1 MESLFID
8 GLRLASMASVFHWV
22 KVKAV
27 CYATEDEDLIHDVM
41 VALTGIDDD
50 EKFEVDISEGL
61 HGNPITVIDA
71 NLSHNKEYE
80 RLFRN
85 IGEGPMKTVLDEIED
100 RVDDDCILYMR
111 LDKQKAVEGIYEISH
126 SGDVISITA
135 KVVAHPAKKEIAVE
149 NAKAFITRML
159 LPSERAPS
167 SE

>member
-1 MESLFID
+1 
-8 GLRLASMASVFHWV
+8 MASAFHWV

-27 CYATEDEDLIHDVM
+27 CYATENEDLIHDVM
-41 VALTGIDDD
+41 MELTGADD
-50 EKFEVDISEGL
+50 ECFDVDISEGL
-61 HGNPITVIDA
+61 HGNPITVIDV
-71 NLSHNKEYE
+71 NLRHSKEFE

-85 IGEGPMKTVLDEIED
+85 IGVGPLQDVLDNIED

-111 LDKQKAVEGIYEISH
+111 IDKQKAVGGIYEISH

-149 NAKAFITRML
+149 NARQYLTRMV
-159 LPSERAPS
+159 LPSGQAPS

>member
-1 MESLFID
+1 
-8 GLRLASMASVFHWV
+8 MASAFHWI

-41 VALTGIDDD
+41 MQLIGTEDD
-50 EKFEVDISEGL
+50 ECFDVDISEGL

-71 NLSHNKEYE
+71 NLAHNKEYE

-85 IGEGPMKTVLDEIED
+85 IGQGPLEEVLEEIDE

-111 LDKQKAVEGIYEISH
+111 LDKQKAVKGEYVISH

-135 KVVAHPAKKEIAVE
+135 KIVAHPAKKEIAVE
-149 NAKAFITRML
+149 NAKAFITRIL
-159 LPSERAPS
+159 RPSAQAPS

>member
-1 MESLFID
+1 
-8 GLRLASMASVFHWV
+8 MASSFHWV

-27 CYATEDEDLIHDVM
+27 CYATEDGDLIHDVM
-41 VALTGIDDD
+41 MELTGAEDD
-50 EKFEVDISEGL
+50 ECFDVDISEGL

-71 NLSHNKEYE
+71 NLTHSKEFE

-85 IGEGPMKTVLDEIED
+85 IGSGPLQDVLDHIDE

-111 LDKQKAVEGIYEISH
+111 LDKQKAVGGVYEISH

-135 KVVAHPAKKEIAVE
+135 KIVAHPAKREIAVE
-149 NAKAFITRML
+149 NAKAYLTRMVF
-159 LPSERAPS
+159 PSGQGPS

>member
-1 MESLFID
+1 
-8 GLRLASMASVFHWV
+8 MASVFHWV

-41 VALTGIDDD
+41 LELIGTDDD
-50 EKFEVDISEGL
+50 ECFDVDISEGL

-85 IGEGPMKTVLDEIED
+85 IGEEPLRTVLEEIEQ
-100 RVDDDCILYMR
+100 RVDDDCVMYMR
-111 LDKQKAVEGIYEISH
+111 LDKQKAVGGVYELSH

-135 KVVAHPAKKEIAVE
+135 KIVSHPAKKDVAVKNVKE
-149 NAKAFITRML
+149 FLTRML

>member
-1 MESLFID
+1 
-8 GLRLASMASVFHWV
+8 MASVFHWV

-41 VALTGIDDD
+41 MELIGTDDD
-50 EKFEVDISEGL
+50 ECFDVDISEGL

-71 NLSHNKEYE
+71 NLTHNKEFE

-85 IGEGPMKTVLDEIED
+85 IGEGPVKNVLEEIEQ
-100 RVDDDCILYMR
+100 RVDDDCVMYMR
-111 LDKQKAVEGIYEISH
+111 LDKQKAVGGVYELSH
-126 SGDVISITA
+126 SGDVISVTA
-135 KVVAHPAKKEIAVE
+135 KIVAHPAKKEVAVKNVRE
-149 NAKAFITRML
+149 FLTRML

>member
-1 MESLFID
+1 
-8 GLRLASMASVFHWV
+8 MASVFHWV

-41 VALTGIDDD
+41 EELTGIEDDD
-50 EKFEVDISEGL
+50 SFDIDISEGL

-71 NLSHNKEYE
+71 NLTHNKEYE

-85 IGEGPMKTVLDEIED
+85 IGEGPLKSVLEEIED

-111 LDKQKAVEGIYEISH
+111 LDKQKAVQGIYEISH

-135 KVVAHPAKKEIAVE
+135 KIVAHPAKKEIAVK
-149 NAKAFITRML
+149 NAKEYITRML